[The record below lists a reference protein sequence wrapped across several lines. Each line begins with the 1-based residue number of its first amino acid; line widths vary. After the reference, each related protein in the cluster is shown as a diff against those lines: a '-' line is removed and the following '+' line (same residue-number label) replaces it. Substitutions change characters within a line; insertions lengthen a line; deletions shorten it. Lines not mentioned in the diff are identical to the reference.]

1 MMRMTKTIRK
11 PNANSSGFSLIEVMV
26 SIVIA
31 LILLAGIIQ
40 LFVSNKQGYRLQEG
54 MSILNENARFAVSRL
69 QHDLRMADHWGG
81 VNNDSVTSVA
91 SLPSNDCFDSFSLDT
106 PYPGVTETVNG
117 LFSFDGD
124 ALPSQIANCI
134 DGYDAV
140 DGTDVVVV
148 RYATQARAGDY
159 PSGLFV
165 YTEKGRKAEITDSM
179 APATTA
185 DALPRCG
192 DIEDNECV
200 WSYYFAMYFVRRCDT
215 PGACPAD
222 DSQNTPALVKLTLDD
237 DGNIPSAPDSPE
249 IVVSGIEQMQVEYG
263 LDMDSNHTAD
273 RYLAADDTELVDTP
287 NNWSRIVSARI
298 DLLIRSSEKDISIDE
313 EGETQAM
320 ASGYTYTVPAEARF
334 NHRKLFSTVVE
345 VRNQTRS

>member
-1 MMRMTKTIRK
+1 MMRPTTTIRQIH
-11 PNANSSGFSLIEVMV
+11 SRESGFSLIEVMV

-54 MSILNENARFAVSRL
+54 LSILNENARFAVARL

-81 VNNDSVTSVA
+81 VNLDSVESVA
-91 SLPSNDCFDSFSLDT
+91 SVPGNDCFSSFSLDAPDAGLT
-106 PYPGVTETVNG
+106 GTVNG
-117 LFSFDGD
+117 LYSFDGD
-124 ALPSQIANCI
+124 SLPSQIASCI
-134 DGYDAV
+134 NAYDAV
-140 DGTDVVVV
+140 AGTDVIVV
-148 RYATQARAGDY
+148 RYADQANAGDY

-165 YTEKGRKAEITDSM
+165 YTQRGRKAEIRDSM
-179 APATTA
+179 APATNT
-185 DALPRCG
+185 DALPFCG
-192 DIEDNECV
+192 AIEDNECV
-200 WSYYFAMYFVRRCDT
+200 WSYYFAIYFVRRCDT

-222 DSQNTPALVKLTLDD
+222 DSLNTPALVKLVLDG
-237 DGNIPSAPDSPE
+237 GNIPAAPDSPE

-263 LDMDSNHTAD
+263 LDTDGNYNANQ
-273 RYLAADDTELVDTP
+273 YLAADNAELAGNPD
-287 NNWSRIVSARI
+287 NWAQVVSARI

-320 ASGYTYTVPAEARF
+320 ASGYTYTVPAEAKF
-334 NHRKLFSTVVE
+334 NRRKLFSTVVE